1 VNFGD
6 LQSLLMLVMRLS
18 IGVEA
23 DEGIATRFGDP
34 GDPWMGGPMACLHRE
49 MLPDD
54 MVCAHLWLPCGTPV
68 LVTNLERPGQAV
80 CIIGDRGPYG
90 AKGRPWQAII
100 DLSPKMA
107 KTIQLDGHDRVRLV
121 YRVPAPRLGNRS
133 TTPLWLEDA
142 RRRTRQRAAGAGP
155 DS

>member
-1 VNFGD
+1 VSFGEI
-6 LQSLLMLVMRLS
+6 QSLLMLVMRLS
-18 IGVEA
+18 LGVEA

-100 DLSPKMA
+100 DLSPAMSKA
-107 KTIQLDGHDRVRLV
+107 IKLDGHDRVRLV
-121 YRVPAPRLGNRS
+121 YRVPRARLAERPS
-133 TTPLWLEDA
+133 VPLWLEDA
-142 RRRTRQRAAGAGP
+142 RKRAKARRNAAGP